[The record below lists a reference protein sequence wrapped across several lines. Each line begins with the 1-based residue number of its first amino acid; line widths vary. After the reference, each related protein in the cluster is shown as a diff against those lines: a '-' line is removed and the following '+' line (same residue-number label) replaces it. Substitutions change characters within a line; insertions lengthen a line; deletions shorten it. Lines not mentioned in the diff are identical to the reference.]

1 MGRRTILL
9 ITAVLI
15 AAVGTALILLYVQG
29 IDSRATAAQ
38 KPVKV
43 LTATGQIEA
52 GESMAEAQEAG
63 KVDLLAWPK
72 AKVLSSAVSS
82 AKDFEDRVAI
92 STVFPGEQIIP
103 EKFGKP
109 GDQEVLTIPKKKLAI
124 SVELTDPSRV
134 AGFVSPGSDV
144 AIFWSNQPDDESVA
158 SAEPME
164 QLTKLLLRKVEV
176 IGVGQTTVLSTT
188 KTTSEGEE
196 TTEEIP
202 KTILTV
208 AVSQEEAEKVILGAN
223 SGELAFGLLTDDSV
237 TEEGPGTLLPEL
249 YAGSFGAVR

>member
-1 MGRRTILL
+1 MGRRTVLL

-15 AAVGTALILLYVQG
+15 AAVGTSLILLYVKG

-38 KPVKV
+38 QPVKV

-52 GESMAEAQEAG
+52 GESMAEAQESG
-63 KVDLLAWPK
+63 KVDLQVWPK
-72 AKVLSSAVSS
+72 AKVLATAVSS
-82 AKDFEDRVAI
+82 AEDFKNRVAV

-103 EKFGKP
+103 EKFGKA
-109 GDQEVLTIPKKKLAI
+109 GDQDVLSIPDEKLAI

-144 AIFWSNQPDDESVA
+144 AIFWSNQPDDSSVA
-158 SAEPME
+158 AESMD

-188 KTTSEGEE
+188 STTAEGEA

-202 KTILTV
+202 KTILTI
-208 AVSQEEAEKVILGAN
+208 AVSQKEAEKVILGSH
-223 SGELAFGLLTDDSV
+223 SGELAFGLLTEDSITADSAG
-237 TEEGPGTLLPEL
+237 TELPEL
-249 YAGSFGAVR
+249 YAGSNGVGR

>member
-1 MGRRTILL
+1 MGRRTVLL

-15 AAVGTALILLYVQG
+15 AAVGTTLILLYVKG

-38 KPVKV
+38 QPVQV

-63 KVDLLAWPK
+63 KVDLQVWPK
-72 AKVLSSAVSS
+72 SKVLATAVST
-82 AKDFEDRVAI
+82 AEDFKNRVAI

-103 EKFGKP
+103 EKFGNA
-109 GDQEVLTIPKKKLAI
+109 GDQDVLSIPKEKLAI

-144 AIFWSNQPDDESVA
+144 AIFWSNQPDEQSSF
-158 SAEPME
+158 SAEPMG

-188 KTTSEGEE
+188 KTTVEGEE

-202 KTILTV
+202 KTILTI
-208 AVSQEEAEKVILGAN
+208 AVTQKEAEKVILGTH
-223 SGELAFGLLTDDSV
+223 SGELAFGLLTDDSI
-237 TEEGPGTLLPEL
+237 TADSGGTDLSEL
-249 YAGSFGAVR
+249 YAGSNGAGQ